1 MVAAAEIGI
10 AGRRIGPGHP
20 CFVIAE
26 AGINHNGDV
35 AIAADLVRAA
45 AEAGADAIKFQTHF
59 PEHEMLRGGA
69 TAAYV
74 GESLFDLL
82 TRTALSR
89 DDHFMLRDL
98 AAKHGIIFLSTP
110 FSREAADF
118 LETVGVP
125 AFKTGSGELTNLPLQ
140 RHIARKGK
148 PMIVSTG
155 MSTPDEI
162 ERTVQAIRAIGTPF
176 ALMHCTSTYPTPFE
190 HVELDCIPA
199 LRGTFGVPVGFSDH
213 TLGDFMAFAAATL
226 GANLFEKHFTLSR
239 SLPGPD
245 QQGSMEPAELAEL
258 VKGIRAIDAA
268 RGSTKTIQPGEQEV
282 RNMALHSVVSVR
294 DIPAGATIA
303 AADVWVKRP
312 GTGIPARQLD
322 EVIGRVAK
330 RTIPHDRLVRWDDLE
345 PGTAT

>member
-1 MVAAAEIGI
+1 MVATAEIVI

-35 AIAADLVRAA
+35 AIASDLVRAA

-59 PEHEMLRGGA
+59 PEHEMLRGGV

-74 GESLFDLL
+74 GESLFELL

-89 DDHFMLRDL
+89 DAHFMLRDF

-162 ERTVQAIRAIGTPF
+162 EAAVQAIRAIGTPF

-199 LRGTFGVPVGFSDH
+199 LQRTYEVPVGFSDH

-245 QQGSMEPAELAEL
+245 QQGSMEPAELTEL

-330 RTIPHDRLVRWDDLE
+330 RAIPHDRLVRWDDLE
-345 PGTAT
+345 PGTAP